1 MWLFYH
7 RKHVCQYLCGRELS
21 HLKGQ
26 SKKTNIEID
35 MNLNFIPPLPKPS
48 TLVPDSW
55 KNAAKRPRGLEYK
68 NGVYFVVDATPS
80 KNAVLVTA
88 DSVPHLKEL
97 CFFLIWRY
105 QKTYTRD
112 YYETLYGKM
121 FQAFNDLLDGKRS
134 SLNGVP
140 GLFSGIVFGDKQ
152 FKYKMNFYSLHTVPF
167 LLSGAKI
174 CIGITVD
181 RVQNA
186 AGMVMKNP
194 QDIANAYKEIKTI
207 IGQELD
213 YMAQNP
219 NLKKKDEEV
228 KNEAKK

>member
-1 MWLFYH
+1 MNFNF
-7 RKHVCQYLCGRELS
+7 LS
-21 HLKGQ
+21 
-26 SKKTNIEID
+26 
-35 MNLNFIPPLPKPS
+35 PLPKPCA
-48 TLVPDSW
+48 LVPEAW

-68 NGVYFVVDATPS
+68 NGVYFVMDAAPS

-88 DSVPHLKEL
+88 DSVAHLKEL

-121 FQAFNDLLDGKRS
+121 FQAFCDLLDAKRT

-152 FKYKMNFYSLHTVPF
+152 FKFKLTFYSQQTVP
-167 LLSGAKI
+167 LPLSGAKI
-174 CIGITVD
+174 CMGITVD
-181 RVQNA
+181 RVQNT
-186 AGMVMKNP
+186 AGMAMKNP
-194 QDIANAYKEIKTI
+194 QDTANAYKEIKTI

-219 NLKKKDEEV
+219 NLNKKDGDGKE
-228 KNEAKK
+228 NTNRL

>member
-1 MWLFYH
+1 MNFN
-7 RKHVCQYLCGRELS
+7 YLPPI
-21 HLKGQ
+21 
-26 SKKTNIEID
+26 SK
-35 MNLNFIPPLPKPS
+35 PC
-48 TLVPDSW
+48 TLVPEAW
-55 KNAAKRPRGLEYK
+55 KNTAKRPRGLEYK
-68 NGVYFVVDATPS
+68 NGVYFVMDATPS

-88 DSVPHLKEL
+88 DSVAHLKEL

-121 FQAFNDLLDGKRS
+121 FQAFSDLLDGKRA

-152 FKYKMNFYSLHTVPF
+152 FKFKLNFYSQQTVPL

-181 RVQNA
+181 RVQNP

-207 IGQELD
+207 IVQELD

-219 NLKKKDEEV
+219 NLNKKDEEV
-228 KNEAKK
+228 KK

>member
-1 MWLFYH
+1 
-7 RKHVCQYLCGRELS
+7 
-21 HLKGQ
+21 
-26 SKKTNIEID
+26 
-35 MNLNFIPPLPKPS
+35 MNLNFLPPLPKQC
-48 TLVPDSW
+48 TLVPEAW
-55 KNAAKRPRGLEYK
+55 KNAAKRPRGLEHK
-68 NGVYFVVDATPS
+68 NGVYYVTDATPS
-80 KNAVLVTA
+80 KNAILVTA
-88 DSVPHLKEL
+88 DSVAHLKEL

-121 FQAFNDLLDGKRS
+121 FQAFCDLLDGKRS

-152 FKYKMNFYSLHTVPF
+152 YKFKMTFYSQQTVP
-167 LLSGAKI
+167 LQLSGAKI
-174 CIGITVD
+174 CMGLTVD
-181 RVQNA
+181 RVQNQ
-186 AGMVMKNP
+186 AGLPMRNP
-194 QDIANAYKEIKTI
+194 QDIANAYKELKTI

-219 NLKKKDEEV
+219 NLKPKEED